1 MGVFKASQGRSDAR
15 AQHVAI
21 RAGRASVSAD
31 LGEYYLEA
39 PGVVRLV
46 ESGFHGPLD
55 VAGVPL
61 ADIGDGEHVYNPIII
76 AQYALALHDEHRR
89 LGSGPCERKFARQV
103 EAIAAQVERRGE
115 WHGFFI
121 HRWNNAKYRK
131 VRAPWVSALSQGTAI
146 SALLRGY
153 QLWRDGSL
161 LRDATAI
168 FRAMERPIEL
178 GGVRSVDS
186 CGHLWFEEYPMAPSC
201 HVLNGFIFALW
212 GVMDFARVT
221 GDPDARSWW
230 HQGVLTLKTHL
241 PEFDCGFWSLYDLRY
256 RELAS
261 VHYHLNIHVPQLEV
275 MYGLTGEGIF
285 LDYANRWRR
294 FGQNK
299 GCRVLWSLG
308 LRLGAVRRGWR
319 FD

>member
-1 MGVFKASQGRSDAR
+1 MDGSDNSRRRRSPG

-21 RAGRASVSAD
+21 RAGHASVSAE
-31 LGEYYLEA
+31 LGTYYIEM

-55 VAGVPL
+55 RAGIPL
-61 ADIGDGEHVYNPIII
+61 SDIGAGEHVYNPIVI
-76 AQYALALHDEHRR
+76 AQYALALHDEYRR
-89 LGSGPCERKFARQV
+89 LGRGPYERKFATQV
-103 EAIAAQVERRGE
+103 EAIMAQVERKGE

-121 HRWNNAKYRK
+121 HRWNNVKYRR

-153 QLWRDGSL
+153 QLWRDESL
-161 LRDATAI
+161 LGEATAI
-168 FRAMERPIEL
+168 FRAMERPIES
-178 GGVRSVDS
+178 GGVRSVDA
-186 CGHLWFEEYPMAPSC
+186 CGHLWFEEYPMTPPC

-212 GVMDFARVT
+212 GVIDFARAT
-221 GDPDARSWW
+221 GDRDAWSWW
-230 HQGVLTLKTHL
+230 HEGVRTLKAHL
-241 PEFDCGFWSLYDLRY
+241 PEFDCGFWSVYDLRY
-256 RELAS
+256 RELAG
-261 VHYHLNIHVPQLEV
+261 VHYHLNIHAPQLEA

-294 FGQNK
+294 FGKNR
-299 GCRVLWSLG
+299 GCRFLWSLG
-308 LRLGAVRRGWR
+308 LRIGAARRGWR